1 MNTNELRQKTIEDLL
16 KLVDNTKTNLND
28 LSQKILNGSEKNV
41 MKLRSL
47 RKDLARIKT
56 VILEKILVESS

>member
-56 VILEKILVESS
+56 VISEKILVESN